1 VELRYK
7 NKYAAAE
14 RLKKLL
20 SRQPGEEVQGL
31 MCIGYGDEKVEKIFK
46 VDSFIEKLTI
56 DAQRNERGLYE
67 DSLVFFQLME
77 KLR

>member
-1 VELRYK
+1 
-7 NKYAAAE
+7 
-14 RLKKLL
+14 
-20 SRQPGEEVQGL
+20 